1 KNTSV
6 AFEIQKQLMDNLNV
20 NIDLEVVPFAQKLK
34 DEQYGRADI
43 FRSAWLA
50 DYPNPQ
56 NFLFIFYGKY
66 VPEDMSQPSYPNV
79 TRYVNPEYD
88 RLYDQALMAQSRE
101 ESYALLSQAESIMM
115 EDAPIMVL
123 WYNENYKLIQSNVRN
138 FYTNPMNFRD
148 FSIVYFKELS
158 SGVTE
163 KGQ

>member
-1 KNTSV
+1 
-6 AFEIQKQLMDNLNV
+6 
-20 NIDLEVVPFAQKLK
+20 
-34 DEQYGRADI
+34 
-43 FRSAWLA
+43 
-50 DYPNPQ
+50 
-56 NFLFIFYGKY
+56 
-66 VPEDMSQPSYPNV
+66 MSQPSYPNV